1 MKWPCSI
8 IMQITC
14 LLNNIPPISVN
25 KKQLHA
31 ITESENCNHWVHT
44 FGTSIIPSLI
54 ILCRPPIA
62 TYGVCRPYEYTF
74 FLFTEHFY
82 SGPTLQGS
90 GLCVQ
95 TLPILRMGKWFN
107 YLTAMSLVLWQ
118 TTPVMLA
125 TTYQGTWPGSVSVWV
140 WWQCGQGRPP
150 PVNVSEKMCYAHIIH
165 TRLGW
170 KLGQYKRTPT
180 TSVIIG
186 KWKDYSYYIHCNKLC
201 GSSHDSP
208 GSHRHASS
216 VQVINHESG
225 RDDLHH
231 MYELT

>member
-74 FLFTEHFY
+74 FLFTEHFHSVPPSRDPDCVSKPY
-82 SGPTLQGS
+82 QSWEWASGSTTWRQCPWYCGKLLLWCWLQHIRERGQGVCQYGS
-90 GLCVQ
+90 G
-95 TLPILRMGKWFN
+95 
-107 YLTAMSLVLWQ
+107 
-118 TTPVMLA
+118 
-125 TTYQGTWPGSVSVWV
+125 GSVDRGGPHLS
-140 WWQCGQGRPP
+140 
-150 PVNVSEKMCYAHIIH
+150 
-165 TRLGW
+165 T
-170 KLGQYKRTPT
+170 
-180 TSVIIG
+180 
-186 KWKDYSYYIHCNKLC
+186 
-201 GSSHDSP
+201 
-208 GSHRHASS
+208 
-216 VQVINHESG
+216 
-225 RDDLHH
+225 
-231 MYELT
+231 